1 MLNQLSGVPVTADS
15 ISWLLTPQRFREA
28 LLSKIAQAER
38 CVYLSALYL
47 EDDEAGR
54 QVLDALLQ
62 AKECNP
68 ELDIKVFVDFHRA
81 RRGLIGHKGDS
92 GNYKMY
98 RERMAAAK
106 NPIEIYGVPVKA
118 KEFLGVLHL
127 KGFVIDDTVLFSGA
141 SLNNIYLHLG
151 NKYRFDRY
159 YNIESAELARS
170 MMSFM
175 KETLAS
181 DDAVKLLSEQSD
193 KEQLPTKAQIR
204 SLKGKLFR
212 QQYEFSGS
220 NKGSRITPIV
230 GLGRKKNLLNKVVV
244 SLVKEAKES
253 LFICTPYF
261 NPPYALTRALIKQ
274 LKQGKRVD
282 IVVGDKTA
290 NDFFIPPEEKF
301 STIGAVPYIYEQSL
315 RTFVKRQQWAVDAG
329 LLNIH
334 LWKHE
339 HHSFHLKGISA
350 DNDRHLIT
358 GSNLN
363 PRAWALDLENGLF
376 INDEELL
383 WEKEFADEQK
393 HILQHTHRLYHY
405 SQLDTLQVYPDGVKK
420 ILLRIKR
427 LRAGFLLKRIL

>member
-28 LLSKIAQAER
+28 LLSKIAQAEK

-47 EDDEAGR
+47 ENDEAGR

-62 AKECNP
+62 AKESNP
-68 ELDIKVFVDFHRA
+68 QLDIKVFVDFHRA
-81 RRGLIGHKGDS
+81 RRGLIGHKSDS
-92 GNYKMY
+92 GNDKMY
-98 RERMAAAK
+98 RERMAKAQQ
-106 NPIEIYGVPVKA
+106 PIEIYGVPVKA

-127 KGFVIDDTVLFSGA
+127 KGFVIDDTVFFSGA
-141 SLNNIYLHLG
+141 SLNNIYLHFG
-151 NKYRFDRY
+151 DKYRFDRY
-159 YNIESAELARS
+159 YTVESAELAKS
-170 MMSFM
+170 MVSFM
-175 KETLAS
+175 KNILAQ
-181 DDAVKLLSEQSD
+181 DDAVKLLSESKD
-193 KEQLPTKAQIR
+193 KELLPTKAQIR
-204 SLKGKLFR
+204 SLKGKLSR

-220 NKGSRITPIV
+220 KEGSRITPIV
-230 GLGRKKNLLNKVVV
+230 GLGRKKNLLNKVVL
-244 SLVKEAKES
+244 SLVKEAEKS

-261 NPPYALTRALIKQ
+261 NPPYALTRVLIKQ
-274 LKQGKRVD
+274 LKKGKRVD

-315 RTFVKRQQWAVDAG
+315 RTFVKRQQWAIDAG

-350 DNDRHLIT
+350 DNCRHLVT

-376 INDEELL
+376 INDEKRL
-383 WEKEFADEQK
+383 WKNEFSEEQK

-405 SQLDTLQVYPDGVKK
+405 SQLETLQVYPDGVKK